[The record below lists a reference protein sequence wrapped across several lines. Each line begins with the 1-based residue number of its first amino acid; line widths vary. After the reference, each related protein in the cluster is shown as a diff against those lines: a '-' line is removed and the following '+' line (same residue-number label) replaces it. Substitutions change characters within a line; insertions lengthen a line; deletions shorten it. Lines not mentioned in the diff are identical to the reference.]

1 MSDNN
6 KQQRYL
12 EISRQ
17 ITEQVGGK
25 ENIVA
30 STHCATRLRIVLKDY
45 DKINKEAIDVLR
57 KGTEQYDGESQ
68 QELASDLY
76 ALLGDLLHT
85 TGKKAEA
92 YAAYDSSLV
101 INPENMGSL
110 NNYAYFLS
118 LDKEQLDKAEAMS
131 YKTVQADEINPT
143 YLDTYAWIL
152 YVKGRY
158 EQARLY
164 IDETLK
170 YIDDTEDNAGIIDH
184 AGDIYWQCG
193 EREKAVDFWKRALKL
208 TTDVT
213 EQKEIEAKLKKHTT
227 E

>member
-1 MSDNN
+1 
-6 KQQRYL
+6 
-12 EISRQ
+12 
-17 ITEQVGGK
+17 
-25 ENIVA
+25 
-30 STHCATRLRIVLKDY
+30 
-45 DKINKEAIDVLR
+45 
-57 KGTEQYDGESQ
+57 
-68 QELASDLY
+68 
-76 ALLGDLLHT
+76 
-85 TGKKAEA
+85 
-92 YAAYDSSLV
+92 
-101 INPENMGSL
+101 
-110 NNYAYFLS
+110 
-118 LDKEQLDKAEAMS
+118 MS